1 MSNINK
7 EFSDSDKY
15 SDSGYSSGGT
25 KKNKSISRKNSKDL
39 KNNKN
44 AISDKK
50 KTAYKKMSEDEI
62 ADYLKDSMLIP
73 PEDWEKL
80 AVGSNISY
88 YKKDGNFIKSGFI
101 KTIYTKD
108 DNIFILYGT
117 KLNSYNNDKYYK
129 EFTVNTSN
137 IKELYKRIDQ
147 SAILEYKI
155 IKKNIFNSMNIFV
168 EKFNKIENE
177 LNIIND
183 KITKLENNHTKT
195 ISFIKKLHNIKS
207 IDDVKHM
214 T

>member
-15 SDSGYSSGGT
+15 SNDGYSSGGT
-25 KKNKSISRKNSKDL
+25 KKNKTRSSAKVKES
-39 KNNKN
+39 KNNK
-44 AISDKK
+44 
-50 KTAYKKMSEDEI
+50 KTTYKKMSDSDILE
-62 ADYLKDSMLIP
+62 YLKDSILIP
-73 PEDWEKL
+73 PDDWEKL

-108 DNIFILYGT
+108 DNVFILYGT
-117 KLNSYNNDKYYK
+117 KLNTYNNDKYYK

-137 IKELYKRIDQ
+137 IKELYKKIDQ

-155 IKKNIFNSMNIFV
+155 IKKNILNSMNTFI
-168 EKFNKIENE
+168 EKFNNIENE
-177 LNIIND
+177 LNLIND
-183 KITKLENNHTKT
+183 KIIKLEINHTKT

-207 IDDVKHM
+207 IEDVKFM
-214 T
+214 S